1 MSPRTQPSN
10 DPYYG
15 PLHIVLAAETA
26 LAGVVIEQLRA
37 VSVTAD
43 PDMIRLYFVYEGNPD
58 EDELEEWSC
67 AGTELHA
74 SYPSSAGGL
83 DVVCE
88 RIPAPGPINI
98 PGVLVYLRREDPP
111 QQAAIVRGAMI
122 QEVLTNAPPT
132 RPYILYATNRALL
145 GEVTPNLRYV
155 LVDWTEPTIH
165 IAFYY
170 DGPITDQDAA
180 TAARVAGRVQSWLT
194 GAQVNAFVERLD
206 YPNKIPLFPQD
217 GKTRVAVYA
226 RYELLTAR

>member
-1 MSPRTQPSN
+1 MSPRTQLIN

-15 PLHIVLAAETA
+15 PLQIVLAAKTA

-37 VSVTAD
+37 VSVTAT
-43 PDMIRLYFVYEGNPD
+43 PDMIRLYFVYEGSPD
-58 EDELEEWSC
+58 EDALEDWSC

-88 RIPAPGPINI
+88 RIPAPEPINI

-111 QQAAIVRGAMI
+111 QQAAIARGAMI
-122 QEVLTNAPPT
+122 QEVLTGAPPT

-155 LVDWTEPTIH
+155 LVDWTEPTIRLL
-165 IAFYY
+165 FYY
-170 DGPITDQDAA
+170 DGPITDQDTA
-180 TAARVAGRVQSWLT
+180 TAARAAAFVRSWLAT
-194 GAQVNAFVERLD
+194 AQVQPVVERLD
-206 YPNKIPLFPQD
+206 YPNKIPPLPQD
-217 GKTRVAVYA
+217 GATRVAVYA
-226 RYELLTAR
+226 RYEPPAMR